1 MVNGSAMY
9 INRNLTNELL
19 KLIDF
24 FPVLG
29 IIGPRQVG
37 KTTLAKHLKKSIQK
51 KCIYLDLELHED
63 QSKLLESQLYLEQH
77 MDKCVILDEVQQIP
91 ELFPVLK
98 GLIDKHRIPG
108 RYIILGSAS
117 PKLLKQSSESLAGRI
132 VYKELSP
139 FNITEIIEK
148 REMEQHWFRG
158 GYPDALLSTEKSM
171 YQAWMRNFIQT
182 YLERDLPMLGLSVT
196 PILMRRL
203 WSMLAHFHGG
213 IWNANNFAKSLGV
226 TIPTI
231 NRYIEFLESAFIVN
245 RLQPFFLNLKKRLVK
260 SPKIYIRDSGILH
273 YLVGLTDFENLQGN
287 VLIGNSWE
295 GYVVEQIKQLIP
307 DEFNL
312 YYYRT
317 HNGTESDLVLVRGN
331 KPISCIEIKYTAS
344 PKLSKG
350 VQIALE
356 DLKTEKNFII
366 VPKSETYQIKNNVI
380 VCSLLE
386 FLTTH
391 VSSL

>member
-1 MVNGSAMY
+1 MVNGCGMY
-9 INRNLTNELL
+9 IKRNLTTELL
-19 KLIDF
+19 KLIDH
-24 FPVLG
+24 FPVLS

-37 KTTLAKHLKKSIQK
+37 KTTLVKHLKKSIK
-51 KCIYLDLELHED
+51 KECIYLDLELHED
-63 QSKLLESQLYLEQH
+63 QSKLLEPQLYLEQH
-77 MDKCVILDEVQQIP
+77 ANNCVILDEIQQIP
-91 ELFPVLK
+91 ELFTVLR

-117 PKLLKQSSESLAGRI
+117 PKLLKQSSETLAGRI

-139 FNITEIIEK
+139 FNLTEIIDK
-148 REMEQHWFRG
+148 WGMEQHWFRG

-171 YQAWMRNFIQT
+171 YRVWMRNFIQT
-182 YLERDLPMLGLSVT
+182 YLERDLPLLGLSVT

-213 IWNANNFAKSLGV
+213 IWNANNFANSLGV

-231 NRYIEFLESAFIVN
+231 NRYIEFLESAFIIN
-245 RLQPFFLNLKKRLVK
+245 RLQPFYVNLKKRLVK
-260 SPKIYIRDSGILH
+260 SPKIYIRDSGMLH
-273 YLVGLTDFENLQGN
+273 FLAGLTDFENLQGN

-295 GYVVEQIKQLIP
+295 GYVVEQVKQVIA
-307 DEFNL
+307 DEIDL

-317 HNGTESDLVLVRGN
+317 HNGTESDLVLVRGTN
-331 KPISCIEIKYTAS
+331 PISCIEIKYTAS

-350 VQIALE
+350 FQIAIE
-356 DLKTEKNFII
+356 DLKTENNFII
-366 VPKSETYQIKNNVI
+366 VSKSETYQVKNNVI